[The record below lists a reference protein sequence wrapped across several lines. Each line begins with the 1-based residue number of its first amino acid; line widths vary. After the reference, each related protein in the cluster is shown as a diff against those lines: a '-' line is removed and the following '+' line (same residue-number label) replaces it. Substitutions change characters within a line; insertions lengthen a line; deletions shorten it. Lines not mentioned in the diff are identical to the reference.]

1 MQPSIALSLNQ
12 HLELEQSR
20 RHLDGID
27 DLQRLKEM
35 AKEFLLNWQLE
46 RAESKRASFKKSSA
60 TRHPPSERALI
71 SNKKGESSQDPP
83 CLFWCSAGFH
93 QQFFIDQLIAGNGAS
108 HNLFS
113 KKSA

>member
-1 MQPSIALSLNQ
+1 MQPSITLSLNQ

-46 RAESKRASFKKSSA
+46 RAESKRIIQAGLGHQTPIHLTTKQGL
-60 TRHPPSERALI
+60 TRRLELQ
-71 SNKKGESSQDPP
+71 SNGRDTV
-83 CLFWCSAGFH
+83 
-93 QQFFIDQLIAGNGAS
+93 S
-108 HNLFS
+108 HTTN
-113 KKSA
+113 A

>member
-1 MQPSIALSLNQ
+1 MRQQTNTSVAVATTQTLLSTKISAEATEFMQPSIALSLNQ

-46 RAESKRASFKKSSA
+46 RAESKRIIQEELS
-60 TRHPPSERALI
+60 
-71 SNKKGESSQDPP
+71 
-83 CLFWCSAGFH
+83 H
-93 QQFFIDQLIAGNGAS
+93 QAPAI
-108 HNLFS
+108 
-113 KKSA
+113 

>member
-1 MQPSIALSLNQ
+1 MSVAVATTQTLLSTKISTEATEFMQPSIALSLNQ

-46 RAESKRASFKKSSA
+46 RAESKRIIQQELG
-60 TRHPPSERALI
+60 HQPPSI
-71 SNKKGESSQDPP
+71 
-83 CLFWCSAGFH
+83 
-93 QQFFIDQLIAGNGAS
+93 
-108 HNLFS
+108 
-113 KKSA
+113 

>member
-1 MQPSIALSLNQ
+1 MSVAVATTQTLLSTKISVEATEFMQPSIALSLNQ

-46 RAESKRASFKKSSA
+46 RAESKRIIQEELS
-60 TRHPPSERALI
+60 
-71 SNKKGESSQDPP
+71 
-83 CLFWCSAGFH
+83 H
-93 QQFFIDQLIAGNGAS
+93 QAPAI
-108 HNLFS
+108 
-113 KKSA
+113 

>member
-1 MQPSIALSLNQ
+1 MNMSVAVATAQTLLSTKISGEATEFMQPSIALSLNQ

-46 RAESKRASFKKSSA
+46 RAESKRIIQEELS
-60 TRHPPSERALI
+60 
-71 SNKKGESSQDPP
+71 
-83 CLFWCSAGFH
+83 H
-93 QQFFIDQLIAGNGAS
+93 QAPAI
-108 HNLFS
+108 
-113 KKSA
+113 